1 MEKSEWYTNRTWNG
15 AIDGKFEKY
24 LKHTRDTANKALFM
38 QIQGSL
44 LLDNS
49 QQNVQNVGV
58 ALLTRVIEDFK
69 TEYTSVILAQ
79 EKLGDYY
86 LNQHEYLQAQYFYRI
101 VIKYCRQQNSRS
113 GTSTLTDLKLAEA
126 ILKSNDDVKLPEAL
140 QLVNDFPE
148 TLLNL
153 IDTKY
158 YFTEL
163 FAQIHD
169 ALKNEAEAIKFATAA
184 LVLPKILKPS
194 FKSKTV
200 IAIKVSD
207 RKLRTLQDIINQ

>member
-86 LNQHEYLQAQYFYRI
+86 LNQHEYAQAQYFYRI

-158 YFTEL
+158 YFIEL

>member
-86 LNQHEYLQAQYFYRI
+86 LNQHEYAQAQYFYRI

-163 FAQIHD
+163 SAQIHD

>member
-86 LNQHEYLQAQYFYRI
+86 LNQHEYAQAQYFYRI